1 MNRNAWV
8 VAALLALAGAVPTAG
23 QNGTIVGQVLN
34 RSTGSPLP
42 GAQVFVVGTSRG
54 ALANQE
60 GRFLIQ
66 QVPPGQHE
74 VRATLIGFATQ
85 TELIDVQP
93 GQTAQTTFELS
104 ESAIELGAVVATAT
118 GQQQTKRE
126 IGSSVAVIQ
135 VDEVELAPV
144 KTFSEL
150 IQGRAAGLSVTRS
163 GGTTGGG
170 SRVRIRGS
178 NSMSLSNDPLV
189 VLDGVR
195 VDNNTDSYGLFTG
208 GQTASRLN
216 DLNPADIATI
226 EFLKGPAASALYG
239 TAAANGV
246 IQITTRKGRVGD
258 NRWRAWAEASTLDMP
273 VTFPDNVTAVDS
285 DGALCTLARRAS
297 GACTAVAQ
305 VYTFNPLENE
315 DVTPF
320 RTGSGERFGASVSGG
335 SDLATYYLSV
345 EREQETGV
353 LRENDMERTNLRAN
367 LTGFVTEV
375 LTVGARV
382 GYVDSEIQFPQ
393 NDNSGLGILW
403 NGLYAPPTP
412 FYVDNFDGFALPPDH
427 LFGWDQFQDLNR
439 FTGSANVDWSPLDW
453 LTVNGTAGLDQVNRH
468 DNDLAAPNVMTLLG
482 PPFSIG
488 LRESWRF
495 NIYNYTA
502 NGNGTARWSPIP
514 DIQASTSVGVQYHRS
529 LQHTVFASGS
539 GLTPGTSSLAGAST
553 DFAATETNV
562 QNITLGAYAQQ
573 QLNWRDRLYLTAA
586 VRGDRNSAF
595 GTNLEWIW
603 YPALSGSYVISEES
617 WFPEQAVVD
626 DLRLRAAWGQSGLR
640 PTFRQALQFFAGVT
654 AAAVD
659 GEEPGFVISGAG
671 NPDLKPEIS
680 TEVEL
685 GLEAD
690 LLSSRAG
697 LELTWY
703 RKESDDALVNVPLP
717 PSFGST
723 GNRVENIGSVLN
735 TGVEAALSV
744 TPVQLADVQWEVR
757 ISGSTNKNEVLT
769 LGDNE
774 DIVFGLL
781 GATQRHRVGHE
792 PGAYF
797 QVPIHS
803 FEDTDGDGFLDAGEL
818 EMGILNEDGDL
829 VTDSVAYM
837 GTPFPTREL
846 SIGTDLR
853 LWDLFQVSGLLE
865 FKGGHTLFN
874 ATKWGSCGVVAS
886 NCAELYEEDTPLE
899 RQAAILAWAT
909 NQSVAGFMEDADF
922 WKLRELSLTFIVP
935 QRWVAAT
942 GADGLRLTVA
952 GVNLATWTDYS
963 GFDPELNGAGQ
974 SNFNTFDLTTLPP
987 TRSATVRL
995 DVTF

>member
-8 VAALLALAGAVPTAG
+8 VGALLALAGATPTAG
-23 QNGTIVGQVLN
+23 QSGTIVGEVLN
-34 RSTGSPLP
+34 RTTGQPLP
-42 GAQVFVVGTSRG
+42 GAQVFVVGTNRG
-54 ALANQE
+54 ALANQD

-66 QVPPGQHE
+66 QVPAGQHE

-85 TELIDVQP
+85 TELVDVQA

-104 ESAIELGAVVATAT
+104 ESAIDLGAVVATAT

-126 IGSSVAVIQ
+126 IGSSVGVIQ

-144 KTFSEL
+144 KTFSDL
-150 IQGRAAGLSVTRS
+150 IQGRSAGLSVTRS

-189 VLDGVR
+189 VVDGVR

-208 GQTASRLN
+208 GQAASRLN

-246 IQITTRKGRVGD
+246 IQITTRMGRVGD
-258 NRWRAWAEASTLDMP
+258 NRWRAWAQASTLDMP
-273 VTFPDNVTAVDS
+273 VTFPDNVTAVDA
-285 DGALCTLARRAS
+285 DGAPCTLTLRAT
-297 GACTAVAQ
+297 GDCAVDT
-305 VYTFNPLENE
+305 VYSFNPLEN
-315 DVTPF
+315 DDATPL
-320 RTGSGERFGASVSGG
+320 RTGSGQRYGASVSGG
-335 SDLATYYLSV
+335 SELATYYLSV
-345 EREQETGV
+345 EREEETGV
-353 LRENDMERTNLRAN
+353 LRENDMERTSVRAN
-367 LTGFVTEV
+367 LTGFVSDV
-375 LTVGARV
+375 LSVGARV

-393 NDNSGLGILW
+393 NDNSGLGVLW
-403 NGLYAPPTP
+403 NGLFAPPTP
-412 FYVDNFDGFALPPDH
+412 FYIDNFDGFALPLDH
-427 LFGWDQFQDLNR
+427 LFGWDQFQDLDR
-439 FTGSANVDWSPLDW
+439 FTGSANLDWSPLEW

-468 DNDLAAPNVMTLLG
+468 DNDLAPPNVMTLLG

-502 NGNGTARWSPIP
+502 NGNGTARWSLAA
-514 DIQASTSVGVQYHRS
+514 DLQASTSLGVQYHRS

-539 GLTPGTSSLAGAST
+539 GLTPGTGSLAGAST
-553 DFAATETNV
+553 DFSASETNIE
-562 QNITLGAYAQQ
+562 NITLGAYAQQ
-573 QLNWRDRLYLTAA
+573 QLTWRDRLYVTAA

-603 YPALSGSYVISEES
+603 YPAVSGSYVISEES
-617 WFPEQAVVD
+617 WFPDQPVVS

-640 PTFRQALQFFAGVT
+640 PTFRQALQFFEGVT
-654 AAAVD
+654 AAAVN

-685 GLEAD
+685 GFEAD

-703 RKESDDALVNVPLP
+703 RKESDDALVSVPLP

-723 GNRVENIGSVLN
+723 ASRVENIGSVLN
-735 TGVEAALSV
+735 TGVEATLSA
-744 TPVQLADVQWEVR
+744 TPVQMANVQWDLRV
-757 ISGSTNKNEVLT
+757 SGSTNRNEILS
-769 LGDNE
+769 LGGNE

-781 GATQRHRVGHE
+781 GSTQRHRVGYE

-797 QVPIHS
+797 QVPVHS
-803 FEDTDGDGFLDAGEL
+803 FQDTDGDGFLDPDEL
-818 EMGILNEDGDL
+818 ELGVLNEDGEL

-846 SIGTDLR
+846 SLGSDLR
-853 LWDLFQVSGLLE
+853 LWDLFRVSGLLE

-886 NCAELYEEDTPLE
+886 NCADLYDEDTPLS
-899 RQAAILAWAT
+899 RQAAILAY
-909 NQSVAGFMEDADF
+909 NEIQSVAGFMEDADF

-935 QRWVAAT
+935 RHWVAAT
-942 GADGLRLTVA
+942 GADGLQLTLA
-952 GVNLATWTDYS
+952 GNNLATWTDYS

-987 TRSATVRL
+987 TRSGTLRL